1 MSQKVDS
8 EHWQGSVGG
17 QIGPPGRGRGGETKL
32 ISTDLSGLSS
42 NTPLAQRAR
51 RILFIRHGGKH
62 CRGKY
67 GGMNDLFDLE
77 AIGSQDARQPP
88 ARQAAVGATDSGAK
102 RIIVL

>member
-32 ISTDLSGLSS
+32 ISTDLRGLSS

-51 RILFIRHGGKH
+51 RIFQLIVPNSRH
-62 CRGKY
+62 
-67 GGMNDLFDLE
+67 
-77 AIGSQDARQPP
+77 
-88 ARQAAVGATDSGAK
+88 QALYSKGID
-102 RIIVL
+102 